1 MYINDINNDLIS
13 DSIAADA
20 SNIRSGENPAYTLS
34 DFLSVY
40 PGFGSYSGQTP
51 TFTGVV
57 PEAVLEMF
65 TDLANTCIQQA
76 RFHGAWE
83 ICMGYFI
90 AHFATLW
97 LEGNANAG
105 SSAAAVLAAGQ
116 AKGLVASKGANDL
129 SVSYD
134 FSTIA
139 KDLDGWAAW
148 TMTNHGRNL
157 ASLAKLYGKG
167 GMVVR

>member
-1 MYINDINNDLIS
+1 MIINDPNNELIA

-20 SNIRSGENPAYTLS
+20 SNIRVGGNPAYILS
-34 DFLSVY
+34 DFLDVY
-40 PGFGSYSGQTP
+40 PQFEN
-51 TFTGVV
+51 VV
-57 PEAVLEMF
+57 PEQILQMF
-65 TDLANTCIQQA
+65 TDLAITTIQQA

-97 LEGNANAG
+97 LDGNADAG
-105 SSAAAVLAAGQ
+105 SSAAQVLAAGQ
-116 AKGLVASKGANDL
+116 AKGLVVSKSANDL

-134 FSTIA
+134 FSAIA

-148 TMTNHGRNL
+148 TLTNHGRNL
-157 ASLAKLYGKG
+157 ATLAKLYGKG
-167 GMVVR
+167 GMFVR